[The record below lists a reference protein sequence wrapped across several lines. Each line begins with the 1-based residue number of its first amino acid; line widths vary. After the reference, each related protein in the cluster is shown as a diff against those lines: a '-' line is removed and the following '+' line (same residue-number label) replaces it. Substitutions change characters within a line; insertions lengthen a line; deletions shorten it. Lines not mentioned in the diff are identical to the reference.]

1 MSTQPQT
8 EPQTDAPTET
18 GLNETTMNLIA
29 LGAAIGANAERAFR
43 AHQARLEALGV
54 SKDDMIQAV
63 NMALRVKG
71 DPHQMMLALAE
82 STLTEGGGCCGGGG
96 CCETEGKE
104 KGDCGDDC
112 ACEAEGKAKGDCG
125 DDCGCAK

>member
-1 MSTQPQT
+1 V
-8 EPQTDAPTET
+8 
-18 GLNETTMNLIA
+18 A

-54 SKDDMIQAV
+54 SKEVMIEAV

-71 DPHQMMLALAE
+71 DPHAIMMALAE
-82 STLTEGGGCCGGGG
+82 STLTAGGGCCGGS
-96 CCETEGKE
+96 CACEEEGKE

-112 ACEAEGKAKGDCG
+112 DCR
-125 DDCGCAK
+125 

>member
-1 MSTQPQT
+1 MTTQT
-8 EPQTDAPTET
+8 EPQTPPAALA
-18 GLNETTMNLIA
+18 GLSEITLNLVA

-54 SKDDMIQAV
+54 SKEDMIEVV

-71 DPHQMMLALAE
+71 DPHSIILALAE
-82 STLTEGGGCCGGGG
+82 STLTDGSGGCCGSS
-96 CCETEGKE
+96 CACEEAGME

-112 ACEAEGKAKGDCG
+112 DC
-125 DDCGCAK
+125 K

>member
-1 MSTQPQT
+1 MTTQT
-8 EPQTDAPTET
+8 EPQTPTSALA
-18 GLNETTMNLIA
+18 GLSEITLNLVA

-54 SKDDMIQAV
+54 SKEDMIEVV

-71 DPHQMMLALAE
+71 DPHAIILALAE
-82 STLTEGGGCCGGGG
+82 STLTDGSGGGCSGSSCA
-96 CCETEGKE
+96 CEEAGME

-112 ACEAEGKAKGDCG
+112 DC
-125 DDCGCAK
+125 K

>member
-1 MSTQPQT
+1 MTTQPETQ
-8 EPQTDAPTET
+8 TET
-18 GLNETTMNLIA
+18 GLSEAMLNLVA

-43 AHQARLEALGV
+43 AHQARCAELGV

-82 STLTEGGGCCGGGG
+82 STLTEGGGCCGGA
-96 CCETEGKE
+96 CACEAEGKE

-112 ACEAEGKAKGDCG
+112 
-125 DDCGCAK
+125 GCS